1 VPEKGLSKRER
12 IDSFE
17 QLCLPHLKSAFNL
30 ARWLTRNEHDAED
43 VLQEAYLRG
52 FIFFEGFNGSNART
66 WILKVVR
73 NSCYT
78 WLQKNRPVEVGTA
91 FDEELHSDRA
101 QEAPVFGR
109 REPSPEESMLSKDT
123 GRRINQALEAL
134 PLEFRE
140 VFILR
145 EFEGLT
151 YKEIAEVSQIALG
164 TVMSR
169 LSRARDQL
177 QRELARHPRDGDQP

>member
-1 VPEKGLSKRER
+1 MCVAPESRMKRPVEALTRGRASPQTGTRLEKFPERPRNKRPKIGVMWARRGAIPRGGLPWATSESPVPEKGLSKRER

-30 ARWLTRNEHDAED
+30 ARLLTRNEHDAED

-101 QEAPVFGR
+101 QEAPVFGQI
-109 REPSPEESMLSKDT
+109 
-123 GRRINQALEAL
+123 GRAH
-134 PLEFRE
+134 
-140 VFILR
+140 V
-145 EFEGLT
+145 
-151 YKEIAEVSQIALG
+151 
-164 TVMSR
+164 
-169 LSRARDQL
+169 
-177 QRELARHPRDGDQP
+177 